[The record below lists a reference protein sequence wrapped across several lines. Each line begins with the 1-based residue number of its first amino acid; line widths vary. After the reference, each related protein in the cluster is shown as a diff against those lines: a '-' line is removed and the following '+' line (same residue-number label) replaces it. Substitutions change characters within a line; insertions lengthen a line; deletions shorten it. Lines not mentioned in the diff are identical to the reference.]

1 MWTLFERVAQ
11 ARPNP
16 IQCGYLHMDPLARLF
31 GSYARLK
38 LLRLFLFNDDMSFTV
53 VDIIERTKTPKDAV
67 RKEITALVACGVIRK
82 RTGKGAAQFIANR
95 KFQYFDALQS
105 FIRSTTNLSDADMV
119 ASFKRAGAIRLVVL
133 SGLFT
138 GALEAKVDILIVGDK
153 LEDKPLE
160 SSIRALEAEFGRELR
175 FASFSTEDFKY
186 RRGVY
191 DRLLRDIFDFPH
203 RVIFDRLG
211 L

>member
-1 MWTLFERVAQ
+1 
-11 ARPNP
+11 
-16 IQCGYLHMDPLARLF
+16 MDPLARLF

-38 LLRLFLFNDDMSFTV
+38 LLRLFLFNDDMSFSLANI
-53 VDIIERTKTPKDAV
+53 VDRTKTTKDV
-67 RKEITALVACGVIRK
+67 MRKEIVVLTVCGVIKK
-82 RTGKGAAQFIANR
+82 RVGKGAAHYTANR

-119 ASFKRAGAIRLVVL
+119 SSFKRAGAIRLVVL

-138 GALEAKVDILIVGDK
+138 GALETKIDLLIVGDK
-153 LEDKPLE
+153 LEDKPLD
-160 SSIRALEAEFGRELR
+160 SAIRALEADLGRELR
-175 FASFSTEDFKY
+175 FASFSTEDFTY

-191 DRLLRDIFDFPH
+191 DRLLRDVFDFPH